1 MRKILIILIIVA
13 ILATAG
19 AWAYQ
24 NYFVPAEETEV
35 EREEHLVE
43 RGTLTSQVNAT
54 GTILAEKQ
62 TALSFKNPGRVAEVL
77 VEEGQRVQEGELLAH
92 LETTDLEFAVEQA
105 RIGVDQAQ
113 SAVEQAELALATA
126 QTQLLS
132 IQRDPANYDL
142 AAAQA
147 AVDSAKAAYRRLID
161 GPDEEEIRVARANLD
176 QAQASL
182 SQAQEAYDQVANRP
196 DVSMMPQALQ
206 LEQATIAR
214 DVAQANFDLTM
225 RDPSQAELSSA
236 RSAIVQAEASLAR
249 LQEGVADEDLLAAQL
264 SVEQA
269 QVGLDQALL
278 SLKLAQLSQEQAE
291 HQLEGT
297 IITAPHGGTITTVG
311 IKIGEL
317 SGGQPAF
324 VLTDLSAYHVD
335 VTVDEIDIGRV
346 SQGQPVTVTLDA
358 LPGVAISGG
367 VDMIADTAQL
377 DTGVVTYKV
386 TVALE
391 PTTAP
396 LRVGM
401 TANVDIVAERRD
413 NVLLV
418 PNRFIRIDRSTGKA
432 SVDILV
438 GEEVRSVEIQIGL
451 RDETFSEVL
460 AGMEENDVVVLVKE
474 SSREQLRRAMEGG
487 PPR

>member
-1 MRKILIILIIVA
+1 MRKTLIILIIVA

-24 NYFVPAEETEV
+24 NYFAPAEEPEV
-35 EREEHLVE
+35 EREEHQVA

-62 TALSFKNPGRVAEVL
+62 TTLSFKNPGRVAEVL
-77 VEEGQRVQEGELLAH
+77 VEEGQRVQAGDLLAH
-92 LETTDLEFAVEQA
+92 LETTDQEFAVEQA

-113 SAVEQAELALATA
+113 SAVEQAELSLASA

-147 AVDSAKAAYRRLID
+147 AVDSAKASYQQLVN

-182 SQAQEAYDQVANRP
+182 SQAQEDYDQVANRP
-196 DVSMMPQALQ
+196 NVSMMPQALQ

-278 SLKLAQLSQEQAE
+278 SLKIAQLSQEQAE

-297 IITAPHGGTITTVG
+297 IITAPHDGTITTVG
-311 IKIGEL
+311 VKVGEL

-324 VLTDLSAYHVD
+324 VLTDLSVYHVD

-346 SQGQPVTVTLDA
+346 SEGQPVTVTLDA
-358 LPGVAISGG
+358 LPGVAIGGG
-367 VDMIADTAQL
+367 VDTIADTAQL

-386 TVALE
+386 TVVLE
-391 PTTAP
+391 PTSAP

-413 NVLLV
+413 NILLV

-432 SVDILV
+432 FVDKLV

>member
-1 MRKILIILIIVA
+1 MRKTLIILIIVV

-24 NYFVPAEETEV
+24 NYFAQPAQAEV
-35 EREEHLVE
+35 EREEHSVE

-62 TALSFKNPGRVAEVL
+62 TALSFKSPGRVAEVL
-77 VEEGQRVQEGELLAH
+77 AEEGQRVQEGDLLAY

-105 RIGVDQAQ
+105 MIGVDQAQ
-113 SAVEQAELALATA
+113 SAVEQAELALASA

-142 AAAQA
+142 DAAQA
-147 AVDSAKAAYRRLID
+147 AVDSAKASYRRLVD
-161 GPDEEEIRVARANLD
+161 GPSGEETRVARANLD

-196 DVSMMPQALQ
+196 NVSMMPQALQ

-214 DVAQANFDLTM
+214 DVAKANFDLTM
-225 RDPSQAELSSA
+225 RDPSQADLSAA
-236 RSAIVQAEASLAR
+236 RSAIVHAEASLAR

-278 SLKLAQLSQEQAE
+278 SLKLARLSQEQAE

-297 IITAPHGGTITTVG
+297 LITAPHDGTVTTVG
-311 IKIGEL
+311 VKVGEL
-317 SGGQPAF
+317 GGGQPAF
-324 VLTDLSAYHVD
+324 VLTDLSVYHVD

-346 SQGQPVTVTLDA
+346 AEGQPVTVTLDA
-358 LPGVAISGG
+358 LPGEAIGG
-367 VDMIADTAQL
+367 EVDMIADTAQL

-386 TVALE
+386 TVGLD
-391 PTTAP
+391 PTSAP

-401 TANVDIVAERRD
+401 TANVDVVAERRD
-413 NVLLV
+413 DILLA

-432 SVDILV
+432 FVDKLV
-438 GEEVRSVEIQIGL
+438 GDELRSVEIQAGADRN
-451 RDETFSEVL
+451 RDTH
-460 AGMEENDVVVLVKE
+460 AHGQAVVKCTTDRKQPE
-474 SSREQLRRAMEGG
+474 
-487 PPR
+487 

>member
-1 MRKILIILIIVA
+1 
-13 ILATAG
+13 
-19 AWAYQ
+19 
-24 NYFVPAEETEV
+24 
-35 EREEHLVE
+35 
-43 RGTLTSQVNAT
+43 
-54 GTILAEKQ
+54 
-62 TALSFKNPGRVAEVL
+62 
-77 VEEGQRVQEGELLAH
+77 
-92 LETTDLEFAVEQA
+92 
-105 RIGVDQAQ
+105 
-113 SAVEQAELALATA
+113 VEQAELSLASA

-147 AVDSAKAAYRRLID
+147 AVDSAKASYQQLVN

-182 SQAQEAYDQVANRP
+182 SQAQEDYDQVANRP
-196 DVSMMPQALQ
+196 NVSMMPQALQ

-278 SLKLAQLSQEQAE
+278 SLKIAQLSQEQAE

-297 IITAPHGGTITTVG
+297 IITAPHDGTITTVG
-311 IKIGEL
+311 VKVGEL

-324 VLTDLSAYHVD
+324 VLTDLSVYHVD

-346 SQGQPVTVTLDA
+346 SEGQPVTVTLDA
-358 LPGVAISGG
+358 LPGVAIGGG
-367 VDMIADTAQL
+367 VDTIADTAQL

-386 TVALE
+386 TVVLE
-391 PTTAP
+391 PTSAP

-413 NVLLV
+413 NILLV

-432 SVDILV
+432 FVDKLV